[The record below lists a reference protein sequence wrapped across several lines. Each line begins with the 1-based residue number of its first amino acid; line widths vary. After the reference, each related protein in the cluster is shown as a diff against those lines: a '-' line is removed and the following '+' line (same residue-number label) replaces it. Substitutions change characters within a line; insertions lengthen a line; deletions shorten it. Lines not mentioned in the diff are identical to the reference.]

1 MLNIFV
7 LNVLKKMI
15 VQLSFMYFFIASP
28 QVYIL
33 PGMSLLKKKEEKKKS
48 TIINLTEENTKWI

>member
-1 MLNIFV
+1 
-7 LNVLKKMI
+7 MI
-15 VQLSFMYFFIASP
+15 IQLSFMYFFIASL

-33 PGMSLLKKKEEKKKS
+33 PGMSLLKKEKKKKS

>member
-1 MLNIFV
+1 
-7 LNVLKKMI
+7 MI
-15 VQLSFMYFFIASP
+15 IQLSFMYFFIASL

-33 PGMSLLKKKEEKKKS
+33 PGMSLLKKKKKKS